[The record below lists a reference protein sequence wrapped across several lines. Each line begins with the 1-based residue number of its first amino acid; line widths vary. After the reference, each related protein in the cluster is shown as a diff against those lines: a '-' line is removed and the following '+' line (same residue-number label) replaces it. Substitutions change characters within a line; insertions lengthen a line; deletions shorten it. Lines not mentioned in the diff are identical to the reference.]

1 MKSKIL
7 FILHLPPP
15 VHGSSMV
22 GQYIKDSEIINTSFE
37 THYINLSTSKTV
49 DEIGKK
55 PFVKVSRYVKI
66 LFQVIISLIKHNPKI
81 VYLAITAKG
90 VGFYKDFPIVLLTTL
105 FNKKLVLH
113 YHNKGVR
120 KNQHRPFDNLLY
132 HILFKNTKII
142 LLSERLYEDI
152 SKYVK
157 KEDVF
162 FCPNGIQ
169 VINPEEKIS
178 PTNNSVPQILF
189 LSNLIASK
197 GVYELLYALKILNDN
212 NVKFHCNF
220 VGGVG
225 DISLKQLNQKINN
238 LNLQNCVSYLGKKY
252 NDDKHKIFQ
261 SSDIFVFPTF
271 YHNETFGLV
280 NIEAM
285 MFGLPVIS
293 TSEGGIPDIVQD
305 GETGFIV
312 DKQNP
317 KKLAEKIKY
326 LIENPDNAILMGKK
340 GQEMFFKHY
349 TLEIFEERLTH
360 ILNQI
365 K

>member
-37 THYINLSTSKTV
+37 TNYINLSTSKTV
-49 DEIGKK
+49 NEIGKK

-90 VGFYKDFPIVLLTTL
+90 VGFYKDFPIVLITKL
-105 FNKKLVLH
+105 FSKKLVLH
-113 YHNKGVR
+113 YHNKGVC

-142 LLSERLYEDI
+142 LLSERLYEDV

-157 KEDVF
+157 NEDVF

-169 VINPEEKIS
+169 VINSEEKIS

-197 GVYELLYALKILNDN
+197 GVYELLDALKILNDN

-220 VGGVG
+220 VGGEG
-225 DISLKQLNQKINN
+225 DISLSQLNQKINI
-238 LNLQNCVSYLGKKY
+238 LNLQEYVTYLGKKY
-252 NDDKHKIFQ
+252 GADKYKIFQ
-261 SSDIFVFPTF
+261 LSDIFVFPTF
-271 YHNETFGLV
+271 YHNECFPLV
-280 NIEAM
+280 LLEAM
-285 MFGLPVIS
+285 QFELPIIS
-293 TSEGGIPDIVQD
+293 SNEGGIPDIVKD
-305 GETGFIV
+305 SETGFIV
-312 DKQNP
+312 EKQKP
-317 KKLAEKIKY
+317 KQLAEKIKW
-326 LIENPDNAILMGKK
+326 LIDHPEEVRLMGEK
-340 GQEMFFKHY
+340 GQNYFLEHY
-349 TLEIFEERLTH
+349 TLEIFEKRMTH

-365 K
+365 

>member
-22 GQYIKDSEIINTSFE
+22 GQYIKDSKIINTSFDA
-37 THYINLSTSKTV
+37 HYINLSTSKTI

-55 PFVKVSRYVKI
+55 PLIKISRYLKI
-66 LFQVIISLIKHNPKI
+66 LFRIIFSLVKCNPET

-90 VGFYKDFPIVLLTTL
+90 LGFYKDFPIVLLTKL
-105 FNKKLVLH
+105 LNKKLVLH

-252 NDDKHKIFQ
+252 NHEKHKIFQ

-271 YHNETFGLV
+271 YENETFGLV

-317 KKLAEKIKY
+317 KKLAEKIKQ
-326 LIENPDNAILMGKK
+326 LIDNPEKASLMGEK
-340 GQEMFFKHY
+340 GRQYFLEKY
-349 TLEIFEERLTH
+349 TLEVFERRMVH

-365 K
+365 